1 MSSLKGSVIAI
12 TGVASGI
19 GLSTAKLLAKHGVN
33 LSMADV
39 QADLLEEARVAV
51 EAIAHEAGH
60 AIKVRAAVVDVRDR
74 AAVDKWIKDTV
85 AELGPLTGAANI
97 AGVFKSNLKDCVAD
111 EEDDLWDFMIGVNL
125 TGTMNCMRAQVA
137 SMREHGVADDKAGAS
152 IVNAAS
158 IMSVQG
164 APGSAAYCSSKHGIV
179 GLTRATAKEVGKM
192 GIRVNAFAPGFIDT
206 PMLRISTAA
215 RGGVVNTSSTPAGT
229 ALGRQGQPEEVA
241 ELVVFLLGSQ
251 SSYISGQCISVD
263 GGWNC

>member
-12 TGVASGI
+12 TGAASGM
-19 GLSTAKLLAKHGVN
+19 GLCTAKILAKHGAH
-33 LSMADV
+33 LSLADV
-39 QADLLEEARVAV
+39 QAGQLKEASVAV
-51 EAIAHEAGH
+51 QAIAQEAGH
-60 AIKVRAAVVDVRDR
+60 TIKVFTAVVDIRDR
-74 AAVDKWIKDTV
+74 VAVDKWTKDTV
-85 AELGPLTGAANI
+85 AELGPLNGAANI

-111 EEDDLWDFMIGVNL
+111 EEDDLWDLMISVNL

-137 SMREHGVADDKAGAS
+137 SMREHGVADKKAGAS

-158 IMSVQG
+158 IMAVQG
-164 APGSAAYCSSKHGIV
+164 APGSAAYCSSKHGVV
-179 GLTRATAKEVGKM
+179 GLTRATAKEVGKL

-206 PMLRISTAA
+206 PMLRRSMEA
-215 RGGVVNTSSTPAGT
+215 RGGQINTSSTPT
-229 ALGRQGQPEEVA
+229 SIALGREGQPEEVA